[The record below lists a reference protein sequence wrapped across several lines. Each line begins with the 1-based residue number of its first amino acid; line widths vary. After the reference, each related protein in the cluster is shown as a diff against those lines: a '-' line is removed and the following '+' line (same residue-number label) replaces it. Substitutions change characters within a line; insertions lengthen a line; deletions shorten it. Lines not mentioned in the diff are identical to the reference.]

1 MYQRAEAVRL
11 SRECPATAIP
21 SGEQLR
27 LPKGAEVRLLQ
38 TLGGNFTIQTDR
50 GELARIDAADA
61 DALGRTVAAPEPVAA
76 SGPFEPERVW
86 DQLRQ
91 VYDPEIPVN
100 IVDLGLVYTCEP
112 TQLPS
117 GGFQVYVEMSMTAPG
132 CGMGDVLAQDVRQRL
147 LALPGVERADVR
159 VVFEPPWTPDRMSEA
174 ARLQLGWM

>member
-1 MYQRAEAVRL
+1 MYHRPEPVRL

-21 SGEQLR
+21 SGERLR
-27 LPKGAEVRLLQ
+27 LPAGLEVRLLQ
-38 TLGGNFTIQTDR
+38 TLGGNFTVQTDR

-61 DALGRTVAAPEPVAA
+61 DALGRTVAAPEQAAA

-86 DQLRQ
+86 DELRH

-132 CGMGDVLAQDVRQRL
+132 CGMGDVLAQDVRHRL
-147 LALPGVERADVR
+147 LALPGVEHADVR